1 MFTVS
6 VVTQGFAKKA
16 LKTLFCADL
25 YFRLHI
31 KQGTVHL

>member
-6 VVTQGFAKKA
+6 VVTQGFVKKA
-16 LKTLFCADL
+16 LKTLLCADQF
-25 YFRLHI
+25 FRHHI